1 MKFMRKEEFY
11 FPKFGMLVEFPAKI
25 FSPSALGLYMVESL
39 NKYDIAYCHVV
50 EPRMKTACEKI
61 ECSEC
66 LIPLRKAY
74 KDLPKRFELNAPLNK
89 YNRVTFY
96 TLDPVVG
103 HTDYP
108 TLETMT

>member
-1 MKFMRKEEFY
+1 METE
-11 FPKFGMLVEFPAKI
+11 LW
-25 FSPSALGLYMVESL
+25 L
-39 NKYDIAYCHVV
+39 
-50 EPRMKTACEKI
+50 KI
-61 ECSEC
+61 E
-66 LIPLRKAY
+66 LILLRLFISNP
-74 KDLPKRFELNAPLNK
+74 DLPKRFELNAPLNK

>member
-74 KDLPKRFELNAPLNK
+74 KGIFIVAGGYDREDG
-89 YNRVTFY
+89 NRV
-96 TLDPVVG
+96 VVEDRADLVAFI
-103 HTDYP
+103 HI
-108 TLETMT
+108 